1 MSLETCLGSE
11 RNVFEE
17 TADHANRAILTTP
30 VISPAKWRS
39 ILELGRPGFERHL
52 IDLNYDESVGLEAAV
67 RNIADQAEEAVRAG
81 KVLLVLSDRHI
92 VPGKLP
98 VHASLAV
105 GAVHHRLVETGLR
118 CDCNI
123 LVETATAR
131 DPHHFAVL
139 IGFGAT
145 AVYPFLAYEVLGDLI
160 RTGEVLGDLYEVFK
174 HYRKGI
180 SKGLLKIISKMG
192 ISTIASYR
200 GAQLFEA
207 VGLAEEVVDLSFRG
221 VASRI
226 KGARFVDL
234 EAEQKALATEAWNAR
249 RPIQQGGL
257 LKFVYGGEYH
267 AYNPDVS
274 VRYRRRCRAATIRAS
289 RNTPHW
295 STSGRY
301 R

>member
-1 MSLETCLGSE
+1 M
-11 RNVFEE
+11 
-17 TADHANRAILTTP
+17 ILSSP

-39 ILELGRPGFERHL
+39 LMNLERPGFERQI

-81 KVLLVLSDRHI
+81 RTQIVLSDRHI
-92 VPGKLP
+92 APGKLP
-98 VHASLAV
+98 VHASLAT
-105 GAVHHRLVETGLR
+105 GAVHHRLTEKGLR
-118 CDCNI
+118 CDSNI

-131 DPHHFAVL
+131 DP
-139 IGFGAT
+139 IGFGAS

-174 HYRKGI
+174 NYRKGI
-180 SKGLLKIISKMG
+180 TKGLLKILSKMG

-207 VGLAEEVVDLSFRG
+207 IGLSEEVVNLSFRG
-221 VASRI
+221 VPSRI

-234 EAEQKALATEAWNAR
+234 EAEQKLLAAEAWSAR
-249 RPIQQGGL
+249 KPIQQGGL

-267 AYNPDVS
+267 AYNPTWS
-274 VRYRRRCRAATIRAS
+274 TPCKPPCSRATMPSS
-289 RNTPHW
+289 RNTPRW
-295 STSGRY
+295 WTTVRC